1 MFHNRCSLPSSQPF
15 VERITR
21 TLENYR
27 AGYMKKFAVDFMYN
41 KCYASQV
48 DNWILLAIRN
58 KVEDLDLRL
67 HLCSPIRP
75 YKLPHHV
82 YQAPSITNLSLQN
95 CILGLNGAVAW
106 KSLKSLSI
114 STVDLTEDAIE
125 MILSGSPAL
134 EFLKINACRQM
145 KNLNINF
152 AGVKTLVI
160 QNCNAEF
167 SDLLLEISAPYIQ
180 SLHILGTTYGRG
192 FQLIN
197 VSSLVTAKINY

>member
-1 MFHNRCSLPSSQPF
+1 MLTNQTLQIASSC
-15 VERITR
+15 I
-21 TLENYR
+21 
-27 AGYMKKFAVDFMYN
+27 
-41 KCYASQV
+41 S
-48 DNWILLAIRN
+48 
-58 KVEDLDLRL
+58 
-67 HLCSPIRP
+67 SPINNKFKP
-75 YKLPHHV
+75 TELHF
-82 YQAPSITNLSLQN
+82 
-95 CILGLNGAVAW
+95 GNGAVAW

-197 VSSLVTAKINY
+197 VSSLVTAKNNYYSYALYHCAKQLLESLHHVKEINLGPYCIQVCSS